1 MRSTTLLALLVAA
14 SSTPSVLSSPLVNYV
29 GNSPTSS
36 VKSAAPTKPTAMSRN
51 KKKVVFPSGGGVKG
65 TTSTY
70 GTIETGGSSTTNT
83 SLGPAITGLNY
94 HDSQKQ
100 YSPPGQ
106 GASSILMGAD
116 STDTALSPTD
126 TSDACLFDDMRE
138 EQYDSESTSSVTSAL
153 DTLPT
158 GTYGNQKQYV
168 PPAGGDNSITTD
180 TMMPTD
186 TMASSPTTSSL
197 VSYAKRQAGA
207 TISPIASP
215 NTLST
220 STITGGPLDGYNQRQ
235 QVQTGA
241 TISPT
246 ASPTTLSTS
255 TITGAPLGGYNQRQQ
270 VQTGAT
276 ISPTASPTTLSTS
289 TITGAPLG
297 GYSQRQQVQTGATTT
312 NTAFLPAESDFM
324 MDIVLP
330 DSKTVSAE
338 VSEFTGAGESKK
350 VVIKKLGCGGK
361 SGSRKQKVNPS
372 PQGDVTGTA
381 TGTFDLGS
389 PTSLAL
395 QENAYVPPV
404 GATSTGSLLG
414 YDSRATTLTVVDTM
428 TATMTGADTLVATT
442 ATMLG

>member
-14 SSTPSVLSSPLVNYV
+14 SSPLAVFSSPLVNYV
-29 GNSPTSS
+29 GNSPTTS
-36 VKSAAPTKPTAMSRN
+36 VKSAAPTKPTTMSGS
-51 KKKVVFPSGGGVKG
+51 KKKAVVPPGGGVKG

-70 GTIETGGSSTTNT
+70 GTIETEGSSATET

-94 HDSQKQ
+94 YDSQKQ
-100 YSPPGQ
+100 YVSPGQ
-106 GASSILMGAD
+106 GASSILTNAD

-138 EQYDSESTSSVTSAL
+138 EEYDSESTSIFTSVL

-168 PPAGGDNSITTD
+168 SPAGGDNSITTD
-180 TMMPTD
+180 TMVPTDTMDTMMPTD
-186 TMASSPTTSSL
+186 TMASRPTISSL
-197 VSYAKRQAGA
+197 VGYTKRQAGA
-207 TISPIASP
+207 TISPTASP
-215 NTLST
+215 NTL
-220 STITGGPLDGYNQRQ
+220 L
-235 QVQTGA
+235 
-241 TISPT
+241 
-246 ASPTTLSTS
+246 TS
-255 TITGAPLGGYNQRQQ
+255 TITGAPLGGYNQSQQ
-270 VQTGAT
+270 AQ
-276 ISPTASPTTLSTS
+276 P
-289 TITGAPLG
+289 
-297 GYSQRQQVQTGATTT
+297 GATTT
-312 NTAFLPAESDFM
+312 NTALLPAESDFM

-338 VSEFTGAGESKK
+338 VSEFTGAGGSKK

-395 QENAYVPPV
+395 QENAYVPRV
-404 GATSTGSLLG
+404 TTATSTGSLMG
-414 YDSRATTLTVVDTM
+414 YNSRATTLTGVDSL
-428 TATMTGADTLVATT
+428 TATMTGADTMVATT

>member
-14 SSTPSVLSSPLVNYV
+14 SSTPAVLSSPLVNYV
-29 GNSPTSS
+29 GNSPTTS
-36 VKSAAPTKPTAMSRN
+36 VKSAAPTKPTAMSSS
-51 KKKVVFPSGGGVKG
+51 KKKVVVPPGGGVKG

-70 GTIETGGSSTTNT
+70 GTIETGGSTTTNT
-83 SLGPAITGLNY
+83 SDVPAITGLNY
-94 HDSQKQ
+94 YDSQKQ
-100 YSPPGQ
+100 YVPPAQ

-138 EQYDSESTSSVTSAL
+138 EEYDSESTSSVRSAL

-158 GTYGNQKQYV
+158 GTYGNQKQYA
-168 PPAGGDNSITTD
+168 PPAGGNNSITTDTMKPTDTMD

-197 VSYAKRQAGA
+197 VGYAKRQAGA
-207 TISPIASP
+207 TISPTASP
-215 NTLST
+215 N
-220 STITGGPLDGYNQRQ
+220 
-235 QVQTGA
+235 
-241 TISPT
+241 
-246 ASPTTLSTS
+246 
-255 TITGAPLGGYNQRQQ
+255 
-270 VQTGAT
+270 
-276 ISPTASPTTLSTS
+276 TLSTS

-297 GYSQRQQVQTGATTT
+297 GYSQRQQVPTDATTT
-312 NTAFLPAESDFM
+312 NTALLPAESDFM

-330 DSKTVSAE
+330 DSKTISAE
-338 VSEFTGAGESKK
+338 VSEFTGAGGSKK

-395 QENAYVPPV
+395 QETAYVPPV

-414 YDSRATTLTVVDTM
+414 YDSKATTLTVVDTM
-428 TATMTGADTLVATT
+428 TATMTGADTMVATT
-442 ATMLG
+442 VTMLG